1 MGTNVS
7 NNVNTTE
14 RTYKPQASQSGQKTS
29 AQNSIYDAKQPQ
41 TPDNGSTENK
51 NISTEIDKILEKS
64 SKIDLTNDL
73 QSEYNRTRKSQPHR
87 CFLYKFVLL
96 GG

>member
-41 TPDNGSTENK
+41 N
-51 NISTEIDKILEKS
+51 
-64 SKIDLTNDL
+64 
-73 QSEYNRTRKSQPHR
+73 
-87 CFLYKFVLL
+87 V
-96 GG
+96 

>member
-41 TPDNGSTENK
+41 NVENGNKENK
-51 NISTEIDKILEKS
+51 NISTEIDKILEKICEKFKKYGLTV
-64 SKIDLTNDL
+64 KI
-73 QSEYNRTRKSQPHR
+73 
-87 CFLYKFVLL
+87 
-96 GG
+96 

>member
-41 TPDNGSTENK
+41 THDNGSTENK
-51 NISTEIDKILEKS
+51 NI
-64 SKIDLTNDL
+64 
-73 QSEYNRTRKSQPHR
+73 
-87 CFLYKFVLL
+87 
-96 GG
+96 